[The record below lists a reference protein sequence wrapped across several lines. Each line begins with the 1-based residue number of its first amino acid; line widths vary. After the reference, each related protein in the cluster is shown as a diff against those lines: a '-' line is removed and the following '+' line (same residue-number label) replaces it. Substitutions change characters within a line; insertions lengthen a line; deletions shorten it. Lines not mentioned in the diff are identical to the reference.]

1 MKDKRYESIVKKL
14 DIYIKEYS
22 NLLEENFILKEK
34 IKEKETENNLL
45 KKKIGECEDVIDKS
59 KISML
64 NSIEKSEKLLQQ
76 TEQYKENVDLTF
88 KAIGQILDIMIE
100 RDKISSKEIEI
111 LKDRIEELKKDLEQ

>member
-1 MKDKRYESIVKKL
+1 MKDRRYESIVKKL

-22 NLLEENFILKEK
+22 NLLEENIILKEK

-45 KKKIGECEDVIDKS
+45 KKKIEECEEVIDKS